1 MGPLEGVQD
10 FLGVS
15 QSMATTRAK
24 DLELLFPALRIF
36 IPVQMKLKK
45 KFPGLFMD
53 NKKKKFRTWN
63 QQISSWTSWQENSE
77 IKGKYFNSQDT
88 EIYWLTPKHEVK
100 QIG

>member
-1 MGPLEGVQD
+1 
-10 FLGVS
+10 
-15 QSMATTRAK
+15 
-24 DLELLFPALRIF
+24 
-36 IPVQMKLKK
+36 
-45 KFPGLFMD
+45 MD

-63 QQISSWTSWQENSE
+63 QQISSWTSWQENSG